1 MRVAEYLRRSS
12 PGEEDKN
19 YSIENQR
26 EDIAR
31 WMRDSVHAVVKTYS
45 DPGGKSYTLKRPVL
59 QQLFADAQAGQF
71 DLVVVGKYD
80 RFSRSQIQ
88 QSVALFQLREYGVQV
103 ISATQPVPDGA
114 VGDMMR
120 NSYAFAAELELE
132 NIRARTAAGKRA
144 RVHSGKL
151 PPVSCPKYGY
161 QFADPTTKEK
171 YIPDPNTAH
180 VVMRIFSDYVA
191 GKTMRALAN
200 ELTTEGILT
209 PTAYQQTQGWRVGS
223 HAADRWGQSS
233 ILKMLL
239 DPSYKGK
246 MVGMVHRSYTGP
258 NVNSYTGEVRIVTRK
273 EKRAEDDAERYE
285 YGPDVCP
292 PLVSEEI
299 FNTAQQR
306 MKENRELA
314 SRNTK
319 HPHSLLLR
327 HPLAICGY
335 CGGGV
340 GASWHPNNGFHRYY
354 CIERRRAKHLTK
366 CPAPKLASIRAS
378 ELDTACWDWF
388 VDQLTHPERIREQ
401 YNRYLA
407 RVGSVQTQETGRKAA
422 IEAAMTQAKEQ
433 EQNYLAAVGNATTD
447 AMRAQFVALAED
459 AQARHTSL
467 ADSLDELVDEET
479 RRVEQANVIRSFQD
493 AAPQALRN
501 LRNASNDQKRIIL
514 YRFQVRA
521 VLYGLQH
528 EPPYRF
534 KWVFDELSSDP
545 QVAVNTILAFLS
557 AA

>member
-12 PGEEDKN
+12 PGEEGKN

-31 WMRDSVHAVVKTYS
+31 WMQDSVHAVVKTYS
-45 DPGGKSYTLKRPVL
+45 DPGGKSYTLHRPVL

-71 DLVVVGKYD
+71 ELVVVGKYD
-80 RFSRSQIQ
+80 RFSRSQVQ

-103 ISATQPVPDGA
+103 ISATQPVPEGA

-151 PPVSCPKYGY
+151 PPVACPKYGY

-171 YIPDPNTAH
+171 YLPDPNTAPI
-180 VVMRIFSDYVA
+180 VMRIFSDYVG
-191 GKTMRALAN
+191 GKTMRAIAN
-200 ELTTEGILT
+200 ELTVEGILT

-246 MVGMVHRSYTGP
+246 MVGMAYRNYTGP
-258 NVNSYTGEVRIVTRK
+258 LVNSYTGEVRSIPRR
-273 EKRAEDDAERYE
+273 EKRAADDSERYE

-292 PLVSEEI
+292 ALVSEEVWNI
-299 FNTAQQR
+299 AHQR

-319 HPHSLLLR
+319 HPHTLLLR
-327 HPLAICGY
+327 HPLAVCGY

-340 GASWHPNNGFHRYY
+340 GASWHSSNQIHRYR
-354 CIERRRAKHLTK
+354 CIERGMGRKLTK
-366 CPAPKLASIRAS
+366 CPAPKLASIPTA
-378 ELDTACWDWF
+378 ELDAACWAWF

-401 YNRYLA
+401 YDRYLA
-407 RVGSVQTQETGRKAA
+407 RVGSVQTHETGRKAG
-422 IEAAMTQAKEQ
+422 IEAAMAQALEQ
-433 EQNYLAAVGNATTD
+433 KQNYFAAVGNATTD
-447 AMRAQFVALAED
+447 AMRSQFVGLAED
-459 AQARHTSL
+459 AEARYISL

-479 RRVEQANVIRSFQD
+479 RRAEQTAVIKSFQD
-493 AAPQALRN
+493 AAPQALKN
-501 LRNASNDQKRIIL
+501 LANASNDQKRIIL

-521 VLYGLQH
+521 VLYGRQH
-528 EPPYRF
+528 DPAYRF
-534 KWVFDELSSDP
+534 KWIFDDLSSDP
-545 QVAVNTILAFLS
+545 QVVI
-557 AA
+557 